1 MRKKSFKLLLNLLSS
16 FFLLTGVEFVHAQA
30 PEFIAQVSSDKVV
43 ENTVF
48 NVQFELKNAAGGD
61 YQPPSFENFKVVG
74 GPSTSSS
81 TMIING
87 QVSRSQSWTYS
98 LLAVNVGK
106 FIIGP
111 ATVVA
116 GRKALTTRPLAVEV
130 IKAKAPSESG
140 ITTTGKEKVLLIAET
155 DTTAYYPGQQIL
167 LRYKI
172 LFNVNIQSATT
183 ISEDDYSDFFVQNF
197 GAFSHQAT
205 MENVNGVP
213 YTSRIIK
220 VVALFAH
227 QSGTDTIQPMIMDL
241 GVEAPFPERH
251 GFFSMRNVESV
262 QVSSTPKII
271 QIIPLPP
278 GAPASF
284 SGAVG
289 QYSITTSSGSKDI
302 TTDDA
307 FTLTLTITGN
317 GDSRRWDPPTPIVE
331 GDFEMYEPRIVEDK
345 MTDETEHIAHTRSIE
360 YQMIPHQPGQYTIVV
375 PLTYFNP
382 STRKYETVS
391 SDTIKLNVT
400 QGTNKRRPSS
410 LAQEPEAPRP
420 LRNIHNITT
429 DDRFWLSIP
438 HLFLFGFIVTGSLWG
453 AWVSYKRRRED
464 QIPAEEKIRSF
475 AARHAREQLDKLS
488 TLSDTIPS
496 KEFFERAT
504 EIFYKFLSDKLT
516 IPPADL
522 DRGKISFYL
531 EKRNVAESVR
541 EKVILFFDQ
550 CLSVRYGRIPGGY
563 TKEEMLAEIRSII
576 SLMEG

>member
-1 MRKKSFKLLLNLLSS
+1 MV
-16 FFLLTGVEFVHAQA
+16 TQ
-30 PEFIAQVSSDKVV
+30 
-43 ENTVF
+43 
-48 NVQFELKNAAGGD
+48 GD
-61 YQPPSFENFKVVG
+61 
-74 GPSTSSS
+74 
-81 TMIING
+81 
-87 QVSRSQSWTYS
+87 
-98 LLAVNVGK
+98 
-106 FIIGP
+106 
-111 ATVVA
+111 
-116 GRKALTTRPLAVEV
+116 
-130 IKAKAPSESG
+130 G
-140 ITTTGKEKVLLIAET
+140 I
-155 DTTAYYPGQQIL
+155 
-167 LRYKI
+167 
-172 LFNVNIQSATT
+172 
-183 ISEDDYSDFFVQNF
+183 
-197 GAFSHQAT
+197 
-205 MENVNGVP
+205 
-213 YTSRIIK
+213 
-220 VVALFAH
+220 
-227 QSGTDTIQPMIMDL
+227 
-241 GVEAPFPERH
+241 
-251 GFFSMRNVESV
+251 
-262 QVSSTPKII
+262 
-271 QIIPLPP
+271 
-278 GAPASF
+278 
-284 SGAVG
+284 
-289 QYSITTSSGSKDI
+289 
-302 TTDDA
+302 
-307 FTLTLTITGN
+307 
-317 GDSRRWDPPTPIVE
+317 PPTPIVE

-382 STRKYETVS
+382 STRKYETAS

-475 AARHAREQLDKLS
+475 AARHAREQLDTLS

-531 EKRNVAESVR
+531 EKRNVAGSVR

-550 CLSVRYGRIPGGY
+550 CLSVRYGGIPGGY
-563 TKEEMLAEIRSII
+563 TKEEMLAEIRTII